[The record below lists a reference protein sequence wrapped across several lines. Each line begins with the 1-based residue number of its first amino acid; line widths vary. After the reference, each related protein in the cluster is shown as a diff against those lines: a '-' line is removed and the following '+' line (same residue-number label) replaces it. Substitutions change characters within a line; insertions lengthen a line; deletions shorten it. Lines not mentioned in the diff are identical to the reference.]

1 MQLAELQP
9 GMSGVVTSVAGSGR
23 ISSRL
28 MELGLVPGA
37 IIDVLRKAPFGDPV
51 QYRVRGALISM
62 RAAEAACVTVSAMAG
77 VASATS
83 LVTGSSLVAG

>member
-1 MQLAELQP
+1 MQLAELKP

-23 ISSRL
+23 IASRL
-28 MELGLVPGA
+28 MELGMVPGA
-37 IIDVLRKAPFGDPV
+37 IVDVLRKAPFGDPV

-77 VASATS
+77 ST
-83 LVTGSSLVAG
+83 LVAG